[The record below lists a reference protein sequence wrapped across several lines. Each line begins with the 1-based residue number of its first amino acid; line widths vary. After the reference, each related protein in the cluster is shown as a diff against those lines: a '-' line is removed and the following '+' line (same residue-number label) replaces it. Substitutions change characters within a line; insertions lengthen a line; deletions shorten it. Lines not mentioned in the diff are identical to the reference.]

1 MIIKYQNIKVVKEE
15 ISPEEHGKA
24 LADNLWWE
32 FNKSLDKLM
41 TNEEAQM
48 CVDSFVIQLY
58 RRFNLQGY
66 NLDIE
71 ELIHKIQSNE

>member
-1 MIIKYQNIKVVKEE
+1 MIINYQSIKITKEE

-24 LADNLWWE
+24 IADNLWWE
-32 FNKSLDKLM
+32 FNKNLDKKM

-48 CVDSFVIQLY
+48 CVDSFVVQLY
-58 RRFNLQGY
+58 KSFNLQGY

-71 ELIHKIQSNE
+71 ELIHKIKKQ

>member
-1 MIIKYQNIKVVKEE
+1 MIIKYQNIRVTKEE

-32 FNKSLDKLM
+32 FNKNLYKMM
-41 TNEEAQM
+41 TNEEAQA

-58 RRFNLQGY
+58 QNFNLHGY
-66 NLDIE
+66 NLDCGI
-71 ELIHKIQSNE
+71 

>member
-1 MIIKYQNIKVVKEE
+1 MIIKYQNIKVVEEE

-32 FNKSLDKLM
+32 FNKSLDKQM
-41 TNEEAQM
+41 TNEEAQT

-71 ELIHKIQSNE
+71 ELIHKTQSNE

>member
-1 MIIKYQNIKVVKEE
+1 MIINYQSIRIRKEE

-24 LADNLWWE
+24 LADDLWSE
-32 FNKSLDKLM
+32 FNKSLDEKM
-41 TNEEAQM
+41 TNEEAQT

-71 ELIHKIQSNE
+71 ELIRKIKEQ

>member
-1 MIIKYQNIKVVKEE
+1 MIIKYQNIKITKEE

-24 LADNLWWE
+24 IADNLWWE
-32 FNKSLDKLM
+32 FNKNLDKKM

-48 CVDSFVIQLY
+48 CVDSFVVQLY
-58 RRFNLQGY
+58 KSFNLQGY

-71 ELIHKIQSNE
+71 ELIHKIKKQ

>member
-1 MIIKYQNIKVVKEE
+1 MIVQYQSIRVIKEE

-24 LADNLWWE
+24 LADELWWE
-32 FNKSLDKLM
+32 FNKSLDKQK
-41 TNEEAQM
+41 TNEEAQT

-71 ELIHKIQSNE
+71 ELTNKIKEQ